1 MSKKNKKRTQSPSK
15 KRSCVFVNS
24 PEFEEWI
31 SCEGYTTLDKNPEI
45 LRGCSII
52 ANLVSSMTIY
62 LMQNTDKG
70 DRRIKNEL
78 SRKIDINPSKYMT
91 RKAWMNAIVMNLL
104 LYGNGNS
111 IVLPITENG
120 LLEELYPVPA
130 GWTSFIPDGLG
141 YKVMINGIQ
150 YDPDEVLH
158 FTYNNDR
165 TYPWQGRGMTASIKD
180 VANNLKQA
188 KGTEDAYL
196 KSKWRPPL
204 IIKVDALVD
213 EFSGK
218 EGRQKLLEEYFETQS
233 KDEPW
238 LIPSEQ
244 FQVETIR
251 PLSLKDLAI
260 NESIEMNKKTVA
272 SILGVP
278 NFVLGVG
285 TFSSEEW
292 NNFINSTILPLALGI
307 QQELTRKILISQ
319 DWYFKFNINS
329 LYAYDITS
337 LGKLFSDLYT
347 RGITTKNEVR
357 DKLNL
362 DPVDDGDEF
371 VILENFIPAS
381 KIGEQLKLLQE
392 GE

>member
-165 TYPWQGRGMTASIKD
+165 TYPWQGRGMTAEEAI
-180 VANNLKQA
+180 
-188 KGTEDAYL
+188 AYIENCGWSTTRL
-196 KSKWRPPL
+196 GLER
-204 IIKVDALVD
+204 IRAVVR
-213 EFSGK
+213 
-218 EGRQKLLEEYFETQS
+218 EGPVQR
-233 KDEPW
+233 
-238 LIPSEQ
+238 
-244 FQVETIR
+244 V
-251 PLSLKDLAI
+251 
-260 NESIEMNKKTVA
+260 
-272 SILGVP
+272 
-278 NFVLGVG
+278 
-285 TFSSEEW
+285 
-292 NNFINSTILPLALGI
+292 
-307 QQELTRKILISQ
+307 
-319 DWYFKFNINS
+319 
-329 LYAYDITS
+329 
-337 LGKLFSDLYT
+337 
-347 RGITTKNEVR
+347 
-357 DKLNL
+357 
-362 DPVDDGDEF
+362 VDDDG
-371 VILENFIPAS
+371 
-381 KIGEQLKLLQE
+381 GREQLVHENRRHPVGAIDRK
-392 GE
+392 GKV